1 MKSRLVSIIIPTYNR
16 AHLVVEAIRSAAN
29 QSYREKQIIVIDDGS
44 EDNTTQIVAQFE
56 DVEYYRQENKGQ
68 AAARNLGLSY
78 AKGEYIASLDS
89 DDVWEDDFLTHGVE
103 CLEKHDLDFVFLNWT
118 GTDGKENC
126 MNAWERENKWEKLE
140 LKHDADWRFLESEQL
155 RRVFLVGCPAPSSSV
170 VFRRSSL
177 ASSWNEQM
185 LMADDWLLI
194 LEMIVSKPCRAAFT
208 LKPHWLKRVL
218 GDNIYDGR
226 DILEITVNAL
236 SDEKL
241 MAKRLNPKLTSAEKA
256 ILRKR
261 LGCYYLNCERLKLK
275 FEGFSKGTV
284 FGIAHA
290 FAVTPVGIS
299 FYVMEMIINSIKLHI
314 KTLLSNE

>member
-16 AHLVVEAIRSAAN
+16 AHLVAEAIRSAVN
-29 QSYREKQIIVIDDGS
+29 QGYREKQIIVIDDGS
-44 EDNTTQIVAQFE
+44 EDNTPQVVAQFE
-56 DVEYYRQENKGQ
+56 GIEYYRQENKGQ
-68 AAARNLGLSY
+68 GAARNRGLSY

-89 DDVWEDDFLTHGVE
+89 DDVWDSDFLTNCVE
-103 CLEKHDLDFVFLNWT
+103 CLEKHNLDFVFSNWL
-118 GTDGKENC
+118 GTDGKENS
-126 MNAWERENKWEKLE
+126 MNAWERENRWEKLD
-140 LKHDADWRFLESEQL
+140 LKRDSDWRLLESEQL
-155 RRVFLVGCPAPSSSV
+155 RRVFLEGCPAPSSSV
-170 VFRRSSL
+170 LLRRSSL
-177 ASSWNEQM
+177 ATSWNEQM
-185 LMADDWLLI
+185 MMADDWLLI

-236 SDEKL
+236 YDEQL

-256 ILRKR
+256 ILRRR
-261 LGCYYLNCERLKLK
+261 LGCHYLNCERLKWR

-284 FGIAHA
+284 SGIVHA

-299 FYVMEMIINSIKLHI
+299 FYIMEMIINSIKLHI
-314 KTLLSNE
+314 RTLLSNE